1 MNTRKIILLTVPV
14 IVVVLLALA
23 AILTLVFSTLPSKT
37 AAATPTPATEAVQ
50 EQMAPPAVLT
60 PEAAP
65 AEGSGKP
72 KVIYENHED

>member
-23 AILTLVFSTLPSKT
+23 AILTLVFTSIPAQT
-37 AAATPTPATEAVQ
+37 ASASPAAEAVQ

-60 PEAAP
+60 PEAGSV
-65 AEGSGKP
+65 EGSGKP
-72 KVIYENHED
+72 KVIYENQ